1 MYNISVRIFNAV
13 GASDPSTIKVLTVGQ
28 GKYVDRIVSK
38 QITMCA
44 VCIMIS
50 LVLLFNCVLH
60 TVEPDVETQVND
72 TVIGDPLFTV
82 PLFVNETLLESLGLE
97 KVSLC
102 YEVHGESEQWFN
114 LVTDACATVN
124 ARYVGLTNSLNVI
137 DEIGVRAVNDDNE
150 CVNIR
155 VDIDECSAEVNDV
168 ALNLN
173 QRYSSA
179 GISVR
184 RYSNR
189 VRISVPNCNELT
201 LVMWV
206 FCETRTL
213 NNPDQ
218 PGTTLVVD
226 MIKFVVMRGL
236 NFGHRAA
243 HGLLGELVRD

>member
-1 MYNISVRIFNAV
+1 MILPYAV
-13 GASDPSTIKVLTVGQ
+13 MDIG
-28 GKYVDRIVSK
+28 
-38 QITMCA
+38 
-44 VCIMIS
+44 
-50 LVLLFNCVLH
+50 
-60 TVEPDVETQVND
+60 TQVND

-82 PLFVNETLLESLGLE
+82 PLFVNESLLESLGLE

-124 ARYVGLTNSLNVI
+124 ARYVGLTESLNVI

-155 VDIDECSAEVNDV
+155 VDINGCSAEVNDV

-184 RYSNR
+184 RYNNR

-213 NNPDQ
+213 DNPDV
-218 PGTTLVVD
+218 PGTTLTAD

-243 HGLLGELVRD
+243 HGLLGELVEEYVQQSYFPIIT